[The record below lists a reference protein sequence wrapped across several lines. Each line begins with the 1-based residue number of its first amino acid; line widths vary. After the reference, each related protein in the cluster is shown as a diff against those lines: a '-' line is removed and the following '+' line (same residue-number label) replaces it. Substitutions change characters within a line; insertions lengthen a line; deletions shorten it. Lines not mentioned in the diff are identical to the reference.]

1 MNPRIHASPRPIAI
15 PLAAWLAFAA
25 GSTALARQDAAPE
38 PPAAPEPAPEIEA
51 EAELPKGQ
59 IVTDDRPLTQ
69 EDMRRLARDS
79 IARLSLARLRE
90 VEDPSIEDYRISA
103 LGIRIARR
111 LDPTD
116 AELCRLELEA
126 WDAALED
133 RESLKV
139 VGELV
144 KLDPA
149 DTVAQLR
156 LITMRIRAMQTV
168 EERTAAYARMLGEA
182 GQALDPSVRSRLA
195 LDAALLCRE
204 SGDETRFI
212 EHLTQATTLDVTN
225 KEAAALYATYFL
237 DRSSDGRERVDL
249 IANMILAD
257 PGDRQTFLQLIDEL
271 FQRGAFK
278 AAKRFHD
285 RAADLRDAARERPSV
300 PEVFQKDLLICLIE
314 GPDACLREVQKVEDK
329 LLSDVLF
336 KNNAMRAAGREVGED
351 PAFFPIPAPL
361 EMLRMAIAYGRGDAT
376 AMEEHARRVIQRHAI
391 ETDEMKKPPEVGVE
405 PTPEDRLREY
415 ERRVR
420 LSRIT
425 ARLWAGMEL
434 DEAQADIDALLEDKE
449 EVLSPDAIARIT
461 GWMKLRRGDAEGARA
476 LLEPLAPADAIAL
489 MGLALLAEQ
498 AGDQRGALGRYA
510 QLALN
515 HPQTAA
521 GAAARI
527 RIETL
532 VGQPVRQSE
541 EALALDEWSANF
553 APWLDGVT
561 RIGNSYMGLAAAH
574 TSKRVGPLD
583 RPVLRI
589 TLRNNS
595 RQPMALGP
603 TQPINSRLLCT
614 PRMTANNEDMTRI
627 TQPEV
632 LNLGR
637 RLRLMPGE
645 ELTQDLWLSRGRL
658 GVWMDVFCTSTLT
671 LRWRIM
677 QGFEVTLKNTFEPG
691 VLTLTAVSDLLTR
704 DPLPAAEDIETVL
717 PPLAEARDRAFYHAV
732 LRAIS
737 NATYRG
743 PGEGDLARRRQMM
756 ADVLKKRMAEAPDV
770 TRAYIL
776 PLLVRGGILTVD
788 SAPMDVCRDDPSP
801 TVKAVMLMIGFPD
814 KNDPYPRKLTEDA
827 DPDIQR
833 MAIDTMT
840 LTERSNKTGSN
851 PDMKMPSLPP
861 TPAPAPKPADTV
873 PAVGGA
879 KQ

>member
-1 MNPRIHASPRPIAI
+1 MNPRSLASPKSISQ
-15 PLAAWLAFAA
+15 PLAAWLMLIA
-25 GSTALARQDAAPE
+25 GTTALARQDASPAPPGASELAPE
-38 PPAAPEPAPEIEA
+38 P
-51 EAELPKGQ
+51 EAELPQGQ
-59 IVTDDRPLTQ
+59 IVTDDRPLT
-69 EDMRRLARDS
+69 EDDMRRLARDA

-90 VEDPSIEDYRISA
+90 VEEPTVEDYRISA

-111 LDPTD
+111 LDPKD

-126 WDAALED
+126 WDAAGDD
-133 RESLKV
+133 RESLKI

-156 LITMRIRAMQTV
+156 LVTMRIRSMQTV
-168 EERTAAYARMLGEA
+168 EDRLAAYVRMLGPA

-195 LDAALLCRE
+195 LDAALLSRE
-204 SGDETRFI
+204 SGDEDRFV
-212 EHLTQATTLDVTN
+212 EYLTQATTLDVTN
-225 KEAAALYATYFL
+225 KEAAALHATYFL
-237 DRSSDGRERVDL
+237 GRTTDGRERVDL
-249 IANMILAD
+249 LANLLLAD
-257 PGDRQTFLQLIDEL
+257 PGDRQVYLQLIDEL

-285 RAADLRDAARERPSV
+285 RAADLRDAARDRPSV
-300 PEVFQKDLLICLIE
+300 PEVFQRNLLICLTD

-336 KNNAMRAAGREVGED
+336 KNNAMRDAGRDPGED

-361 EMLRMAIAYGRGDAT
+361 EMLRMAIAYGRGDAAT
-376 AMEEHARRVIQRHAI
+376 LEEHARRVVQRHKI
-391 ETDEMKKPPEVGVE
+391 ETDEMQRPPEVGVE
-405 PTPEDRLREY
+405 PTPEDKVREY

-434 DEAQADIDALLEDKE
+434 DEAQADIDALLQDKE
-449 EVLSPDAIARIT
+449 EVLSPDAIARIK
-461 GWMKLRRGDAEGARA
+461 GWMLIRRGDTEGAKA

-498 AGDQRGALGRYA
+498 AGDQRAALSRYA
-510 QLALN
+510 RLALD

-527 RIETL
+527 RVETL
-532 VGQPVRQSE
+532 VGQSVRPTE
-541 EALALDEWSANF
+541 EARALDEWSTGF

-561 RIGNSYMGLAAAH
+561 RFGNSYMGLAAVHA
-574 TSKRVGPLD
+574 TNRIGPLD
-583 RPVLRI
+583 RPVLRV

-603 TQPINSRLLCT
+603 NQPINSRLLCT

-645 ELTQDLWLSRGRL
+645 ELTQDVWVSRGRL
-658 GVWMDVFCTSTLT
+658 GVWMDVFSTSTLT

-704 DPLPAAEDIETVL
+704 DPLAAAEDIETVL
-717 PPLAEARDRAFYHAV
+717 PPLAEAQGRAFYHAV
-732 LRAIS
+732 LRGLA
-737 NATYRG
+737 NATFRG
-743 PGEGDLARRRQMM
+743 TGEGDLTGRRQRL
-756 ADVLKKRMAEAPDV
+756 ADVFAKRLASAPDV
-770 TRAYIL
+770 TRVYVL
-776 PLLVRGGILTVD
+776 PLLVRGGVLTVD
-788 SAPMDVCRDDPSP
+788 TAPLDTCRDDPSP
-801 TVKAVMLMIGFPD
+801 LVKAIMLMIGFPD
-814 KNDPYPRKLTEDA
+814 QDDPYPRKMTEDT
-827 DPDIQR
+827 DPDIRR
-833 MAIDTMT
+833 MAIDTVT
-840 LTERSNKTGSN
+840 LVDRSAKAAGTAG
-851 PDMKMPSLPP
+851 DMKMPSLPP
-861 TPAPAPKPADTV
+861 GAPAPAKPAETV
-873 PAVGGA
+873 PPVGGA